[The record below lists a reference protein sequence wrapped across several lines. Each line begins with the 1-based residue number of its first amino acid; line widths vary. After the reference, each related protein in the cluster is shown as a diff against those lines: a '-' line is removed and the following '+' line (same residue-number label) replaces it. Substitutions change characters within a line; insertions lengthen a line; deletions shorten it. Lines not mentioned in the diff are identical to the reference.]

1 MNNDT
6 PYGYGR
12 ISKILHWLVALFVI
26 GNLIGGMM
34 MDNLA
39 PELRGMIMPVH
50 KSIGAAILI
59 LMLFRSGWR
68 LQQGFPKLP
77 TGIPQRERELARLGH
92 LAFYPLL
99 IFMPLSG
106 WLMSS
111 AADRTTSFFGLF
123 DLPRLIGPD
132 SGLREFFGTAHS
144 VLAWSLVALVAVH
157 IAAALYHHYI
167 QGHKLIRRML

>member
-12 ISKILHWLVALFVI
+12 ISKILHWMVALFVI
-26 GNLIGGMM
+26 GNLIGGLM
-34 MDNLA
+34 MDSLT

-50 KSIGAAILI
+50 KSIGVAVLI
-59 LMLFRSGWR
+59 LMFVRSAWR

-77 TGIPQRERELARLGH
+77 GGIPQRERNLARLGH

-99 IFMPLSG
+99 ILMPFSG
-106 WLMSS
+106 WMLSS
-111 AADRTTSFFGLF
+111 AADRPTAFFGLF
-123 DLPRLIGPD
+123 ELPRLIAPD
-132 SGLREFFGTAHS
+132 QQLRELFGTAHF
-144 VLAWSLVALVAVH
+144 LIGWALVGLVVVH
-157 IAAALYHHYI
+157 IAAALYHHYV